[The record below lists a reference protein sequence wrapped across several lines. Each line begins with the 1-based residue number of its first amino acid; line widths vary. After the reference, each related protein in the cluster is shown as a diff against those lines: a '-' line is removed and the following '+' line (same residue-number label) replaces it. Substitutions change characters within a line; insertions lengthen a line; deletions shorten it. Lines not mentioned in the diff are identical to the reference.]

1 MPEPWLPK
9 DTRKRIVLAPP
20 EESVLSGF
28 FIMFVNMLRKMF
40 ILTALLM
47 AAVSV
52 AGQEARSAGPA
63 ETRRKDSE
71 FVSDYLTPTRIIL
84 SKGNVTGAEKLLKP
98 YRGQVSTNEPEVC
111 VFKNGKSGVSSILL
125 DFGKEIQG
133 GIQIVRAMSG
143 DKSAARF
150 RVCFGES
157 VSEAVSSVDESGT
170 TATNEHSVRDFEIS
184 VPWLGAAEYGN
195 TGFRFVRLDL
205 LGDDAK
211 ASLVT
216 VRAIS
221 RYRDIPYVG
230 QFECSDER
238 LNQIW
243 NTGAYTVH
251 LNMQDYLWDGIKRDR
266 LVWIGDMHPEV
277 MAVNTVFGDH
287 KVVQKSLDYVREST
301 PATVWMNGICSYS
314 LWWIIIHH
322 HLYEYYGDLGYL
334 REQHT
339 YLTDLL
345 HAVMSNFDGSKE
357 NFRSGRFIDWPTSEK
372 PEAIHAGLQA
382 LSVRAM
388 EAGARMARW
397 LDDKKLEEECS
408 AAAARLREYRPPV
421 TSSKQAA
428 ALLYLEDLAD
438 KEQAR
443 KVILSGGANGFSSFM
458 GYYMLE
464 ALAKSGDY
472 DEAMKMI
479 SDYWGAMLDL
489 GATTFWED
497 FDYSKAAEAGRI
509 DEIVPEGKYDIHA
522 DGGAYCYVGLRHSFC
537 HGWASGPT
545 VWLSSHVLGIE
556 PAEPG
561 FRKVRINP
569 HLGSLEW
576 AEGSYPTPY
585 GPITVSHRRAA
596 DGTVKSDIRL
606 PKGVRLVK

>member
-1 MPEPWLPK
+1 MI
-9 DTRKRIVLAPP
+9 RKI
-20 EESVLSGF
+20 
-28 FIMFVNMLRKMF
+28 F
-40 ILTALLM
+40 ILGALL
-47 AAVSV
+47 AAMPLVS
-52 AGQEARSAGPA
+52 GQETKISGSDAVQRQDA
-63 ETRRKDSE
+63 E
-71 FVSDYLTPTRIIL
+71 FVSEYLTPTRIIF
-84 SKGNVTGAEKLLKP
+84 SKGGVTGADNLLKSFC
-98 YRGQVSTNEPEVC
+98 GQVSTNEPDVC
-111 VFKNGKSGVSSILL
+111 VFRNKADGRSSILL

-143 DKSAARF
+143 NKAAARF
-150 RVCFGES
+150 RICFGES
-157 VSEAVSSVDESGT
+157 VTEALSNVDDPGT

-205 LGDDAK
+205 LGEDTEAL
-211 ASLVT
+211 LVA

-230 QFECSDER
+230 QFKCSDER

-243 NTGAYTVH
+243 MTGAYTVH
-251 LNMQDYLWDGIKRDR
+251 LNMQEYVWDAIKRDR

-277 MAVNTVFGDH
+277 MTINTVFGNH
-287 KVVQKSLDYVREST
+287 KVVQKSLDYARNST
-301 PATVWMNGICSYS
+301 PASAWMNGICSYS
-314 LWWIIIHH
+314 LWWIIIQH
-322 HLYEYYGDLGYL
+322 HLYEYYGDLDYL
-334 REQHT
+334 KEQQT
-339 YLTDLL
+339 YLKDLL
-345 HAVMSNFDGSKE
+345 HTVMANFDGSKE
-357 NFRSGRFIDWPTSEK
+357 NFKDGRFIDWPTSEK
-372 PEAIHAGLQA
+372 PDAIHAGLQA

-388 EAGARMARW
+388 DAGADMAGW
-397 LDDKKLEEECS
+397 LGDDKLKEEC
-408 AAAARLREYRPPV
+408 AAAALKLRKYRPSV
-421 TSSKQAA
+421 TTSKQAA
-428 ALLYLEDLAD
+428 ALLYLEDMAD
-438 KEQAR
+438 TEEAR
-443 KVILSGGANGFSSFM
+443 KVILAGGAKGFSSFM

-464 ALAKSGDY
+464 SLAKSGNY
-472 DEAMKMI
+472 DEAMNII

-545 VWLSSHVLGIE
+545 TWLSSHVLGIE

-561 FRKVRINP
+561 FKKVRINP

-585 GPITVSHRRAA
+585 GPITVSHKKTA
-596 DGTVKSDIRL
+596 DGKVKSEIHL
-606 PKGVRLVK
+606 PKGVKLVK

>member
-1 MPEPWLPK
+1 
-9 DTRKRIVLAPP
+9 
-20 EESVLSGF
+20 
-28 FIMFVNMLRKMF
+28 MFANMLKKIL
-40 ILTALLM
+40 ILTALL
-47 AAVSV
+47 AAVPMVS
-52 AGQEARSAGPA
+52 GQEARPAGPGA
-63 ETRRKDSE
+63 VQRKDTE

-84 SKGNVTGAEKLLKP
+84 AKGNVTGTESLLRP
-98 YRGQVSTNEPEVC
+98 YRGQVSTNEPDVC
-111 VFKNGKSGVSSILL
+111 IFRNSKDGKSSILL

-143 DKSAARF
+143 DKTAARF
-150 RVCFGES
+150 RICFGES
-157 VSEAVSSVDESGT
+157 VSEALSSVDEAGS

-184 VPWLGAAEYGN
+184 VPWLGAVEYGN

-205 LGDDAK
+205 LGEDTEAL
-211 ASLVT
+211 LVT

-230 QFECSDER
+230 QFRCSDER

-277 MAVNTVFGDH
+277 MAVNTVFGNH

-334 REQHT
+334 REQHA

-345 HAVMSNFDGSKE
+345 HTVMANLDGSKE
-357 NFRSGRFIDWPTSEK
+357 NFKDGRFIDWPTSEK
-372 PEAIHAGLQA
+372 PDAIHGGLQA
-382 LSVRAM
+382 LSVRAL
-388 EAGARMARW
+388 EAGADMAGW
-397 LDDKKLEEECS
+397 LGDQKLKDECS
-408 AAAARLREYRPPV
+408 EAASRLREYRPEI

-438 KEQAR
+438 KDQVRE
-443 KVILSGGANGFSSFM
+443 VILKGGANGFSSFM

-497 FDYSKAAEAGRI
+497 FDYSKAAGAGRI
-509 DEIVPEGKYDIHA
+509 DEIVPEGKYDIHG

-545 VWLSSHVLGIE
+545 IWLSSHVLGIE

-561 FRKVRINP
+561 FKKVRINP

-596 DGTVKSDIRL
+596 DGSVKSDIHL
-606 PKGVRLVK
+606 PKGVKLVK